1 MTQATWCHITP
12 RQHRATRLPHEWYHW
27 TWHDSFMSHAMCT
40 GTTQRG
46 QILEISFGLVHFS
59 NFFIK
64 RPKYKTN
71 SKCAYL
77 IPRGPIYRAVKG
89 LNYIVQTAPSCPT
102 FHAEYIVMGSLQSFM
117 IYNYFYAKPI
127 PS

>member
-1 MTQATWCHITP
+1 V
-12 RQHRATRLPHEWYHW
+12 HW
-27 TWHDSFMSHAMCT
+27 HNSKGPNLGNKFRSGSF
-40 GTTQRG
+40 
-46 QILEISFGLVHFS
+46 L
-59 NFFIK
+59 NFFYK